1 MCTNGRYTERGVVGQ
16 NGYGAERYRLRP
28 AYAMK
33 IPGSVGDCGVLT
45 EPASIVAKAF
55 EQIGHIADQR
65 EIWQPRAA
73 LVLGAGSIGLL
84 AALSCAQRGIELHV
98 LDKVSSG
105 PSRTWCGGS
114 AGVTTPIPGAWPT
127 ATTSR
132 WSAAAR
138 RR

>member
-73 LVLGAGSIGLL
+73 LVLGAGPIGLL
-84 AALSCAQRGIELHV
+84 AALSCAQGGIELHV
-98 LDKVSSG
+98 LDKVSCG
-105 PSRTWCGGS
+105 PKPDLVRRLGGRYHS
-114 AGVTTPIPGAWPT
+114 DTGSLAT